1 MIHRVQRVLL
11 PYLRDEH
18 PGVTFSS
25 WTADVD
31 TRTFPLVLIR
41 REGGTALDVERFDR
55 PNVEISAMTSDG
67 LVETEE
73 LYNSVRLSVF
83 RMVRSQTS
91 TPFGYLHSF
100 TEVLGPTQVDSPFD
114 DTWRVMGL
122 IRLGLR
128 PART

>member
-1 MIHRVQRVLL
+1 MIPRVQQVLL
-11 PYLRDEH
+11 PLLRDEI

-25 WTADVD
+25 WLEDVD
-31 TRTFPLVLIR
+31 TRTYPLVLVR
-41 REGGTALDVERFDR
+41 REGGTALDIERLDR
-55 PNVEISAMTSDG
+55 PNVEFSAITDQG
-67 LVETEE
+67 LVDTEE
-73 LYNSVRLSVF
+73 LYSEVRNAVF
-83 RMVRSQTS
+83 RMVRAQVT

-128 PART
+128 PARN